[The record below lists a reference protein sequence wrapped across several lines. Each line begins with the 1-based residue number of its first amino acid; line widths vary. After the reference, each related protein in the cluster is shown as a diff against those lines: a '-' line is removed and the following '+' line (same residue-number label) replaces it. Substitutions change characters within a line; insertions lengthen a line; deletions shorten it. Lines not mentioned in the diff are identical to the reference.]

1 VTERRPRLLILVTL
15 AEAGGAQTFA
25 AALAEGLK
33 DRYRIEVAA
42 HGPEGALVDACTRLS
57 LPFHH
62 IPSLRRAPH
71 PWRDIRA
78 GIEIKKLVERVRP
91 DIVQVNSSKAGF
103 VARIALRGLGV
114 PIVYVVHGWA
124 FRRGGL
130 GSFLYAQAERATAPL
145 ADAIICVSE
154 RDRDAAEARGIA
166 STDQL
171 HVVQN
176 GIAVPERPLLRG
188 RWPDRP
194 VLVCVARLAPPKNL
208 RPLLTALAEPELEPW
223 RLRIVGDGP
232 DRSRLEAQRDA
243 LGLGERVEMLGERRD
258 VGAQLIAADAFV
270 LPSDSEGLP
279 YSILEAMAMGLPVV
293 ASDVGGIPE
302 EVVDGT
308 TGILVPKGDHHAL
321 ARALRQLHTHGDE
334 ARRMGIAGHARAR
347 ERFSRQMMVERYDAI
362 LRGVLKKAPSGETR
376 PELARV
382 DHVPAGVEA
391 D

>member
-1 VTERRPRLLILVTL
+1 MTERPRLLILVTL

-33 DRYRIEVAA
+33 ERYRIEVAA
-42 HGPEGALVDACTRLS
+42 HGPEGALVDACARLS

-71 PWRDIRA
+71 PWYDIRA
-78 GIEIKKLVERVRP
+78 GIEIKELVERVRP

-103 VARIALRGLGV
+103 VARIALRRLRV

-154 RDRDAAEARGIA
+154 RDRAAAEAGGIA
-166 STDQL
+166 SADVL

-176 GIAVPERPLLRG
+176 GIGVPERPLLRG

-208 RPLLTALAEPELEPW
+208 QPLLTALAEPGLEPW

-243 LGLGERVEMLGERRD
+243 LGLSDRVEMLGERRD
-258 VGAQLIAADAFV
+258 VRAQLIGADAFV

-279 YSILEAMAMGLPVV
+279 YSILEAMAVALPVV
-293 ASDVGGIPE
+293 ASNVGGIPE
-302 EVVDGT
+302 EVADGT
-308 TGILVPKGDHHAL
+308 TGILVPKGDAHAL
-321 ARALRQLHTHGDE
+321 ARALRRLHTDGDE

-347 ERFSRQMMVERYDAI
+347 ERFSRQTMVERYDAI
-362 LRGVLKKAPSGETR
+362 FRDVLKKAPSGETR
-376 PELARV
+376 PELTRV
-382 DHVPAGVEA
+382 DHVSVGVEA